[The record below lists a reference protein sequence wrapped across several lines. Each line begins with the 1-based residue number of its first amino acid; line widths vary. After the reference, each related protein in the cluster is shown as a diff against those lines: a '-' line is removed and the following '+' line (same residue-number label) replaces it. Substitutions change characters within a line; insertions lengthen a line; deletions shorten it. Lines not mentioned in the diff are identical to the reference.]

1 MPLYLNDLD
10 VTAEVEDAKS
20 VLIVPCRTC
29 PATSLAVRNNKPVFE
44 FFKTFLRS
52 PPLDHHI
59 KILQSRL
66 EAMGLKTGVYLSRQ
80 FLACAWTSG
89 ERKRLLKRAKQ
100 FDTVIVLG
108 CDSATESVR
117 DALKSIDC
125 KVIQGMEIAG
135 IVNVKVKFH
144 FPGTLTLE
152 DSRII
157 KGGRKINERE

>member
-10 VTAEVEDAKS
+10 VTTEVEGAKS

-29 PATSLAVRNNKPVFE
+29 PATSLAVRNNKPIFE
-44 FFKTFLRS
+44 FFKSLLRS
-52 PPLDHHI
+52 PPLEQHI
-59 KILQSRL
+59 KTLQSRL
-66 EAMGLKTGVYLSRQ
+66 EGRGLNTSVYLPRQ
-80 FLACAWTSG
+80 FLACAWTSN
-89 ERKRLLKRAKQ
+89 ERKRLLKCAKK
-100 FDTVIVLG
+100 FDTAIVLG

-125 KVIQGMEIAG
+125 KIIQGMEIAG

-152 DSRII
+152 DSKII
-157 KGGRKINERE
+157 SVSHKKKE